1 MCDMTASI
9 RIIIADDHTIFRSG
23 LNMLL
28 NSEPDIDVVGEAE
41 DGHAA
46 VAAAVDLHP
55 DVVLM
60 DIGMPNLNG
69 IEATKK
75 IKEQAPD
82 IHILVLTMHRS
93 DEYFFKMLEA
103 GASGYILKGA
113 ETSEL
118 ISAVRAVANGDVFL
132 YPSMAGR
139 LVKEFLQRS
148 AKLSDPSTRLTERE
162 MEILQMIAKGFTN
175 KEIASRSVLSP
186 STVHSHRANLLQ
198 KLQLN
203 SRRELVQYAIEHGLL
218 NSH

>member
-175 KEIASRSVLSP
+175 KEIASRLVLSP